1 MPRHRC
7 SIDLLAWILC
17 AALPASISP
26 LVLCLAGCWAACSS
40 HAYPVTVMEMHSG
53 LTASYDLLLLHAEV
67 IMLAAAHNPGK
78 VNTAAVYL

>member
-1 MPRHRC
+1 
-7 SIDLLAWILC
+7 
-17 AALPASISP
+17 
-26 LVLCLAGCWAACSS
+26 
-40 HAYPVTVMEMHSG
+40 MEMHSG